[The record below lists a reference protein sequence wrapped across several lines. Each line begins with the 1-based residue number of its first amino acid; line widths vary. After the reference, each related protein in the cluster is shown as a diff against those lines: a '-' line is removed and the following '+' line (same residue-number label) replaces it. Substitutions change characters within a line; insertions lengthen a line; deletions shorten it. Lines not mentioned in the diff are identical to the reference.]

1 MRILSVRSVAI
12 LTSAALA
19 PIMVALAPTGAP
31 ASAAPVAGSWHGG
44 GGLTAETILSG
55 SSLTHS
61 FTVAGTPTVSSEP
74 LSSPDDITRL
84 GNDIFVGFQNGV
96 GPQGQA
102 NGNGN
107 LDSTVVE
114 MTLSGQLIAQ
124 WDIEGKADGVTADP
138 DAHMVIATV
147 NEDANSSLYAITP
160 GPGGGVQHYSY
171 NEALP
176 HNGGTDA
183 ISVLGGRLL
192 ISASAP
198 GTTGSPPVPRAS
210 FPAVYSVTL
219 DRRDSVATVTPFFGD
234 EDPAV
239 VANLGTPQ
247 TGQTVRLALTDP
259 DSNEIVPQDGPRF
272 AGDFMLTSQGDQEQI
287 FVGNPWGPD
296 HKLSVLSL
304 SQSID
309 DTAWP
314 DGVHGVRGI
323 LYATDSTNDA
333 VDAVTGDFPGGPVV
347 AVTPCGANSAPA
359 TCPAPPAY
367 PANYLG
373 ALNPWT
379 GQVTALTVGG
389 TAFVPQGGLLFVAG
403 RDGQGQP

>member
-1 MRILSVRSVAI
+1 MRSHSVRSLAV

-19 PIMVALAPTGAP
+19 PILMAVVPAGAP
-31 ASAAPVAGSWHGG
+31 ASADPAGGDWHGG
-44 GGLTAETILSG
+44 GGLSAETILSG
-55 SSLTHS
+55 DSLTHS
-61 FTVAGTPTVSSEP
+61 FTIAGTSTIGSEP

-84 GNDIFVGFQNGV
+84 GRDIIVGFQNGV
-96 GPQGQA
+96 GPQGQT

-114 MTLSGQLIAQ
+114 MTLSGHPVAQ
-124 WDIEGKADGVTADP
+124 WDIQGKADGVTADP
-138 DAHMVIATV
+138 DTGTVIATV

-171 NEALP
+171 SEALP

-183 ISVLGGRLL
+183 ISVLDGRLL

-198 GTTGSPPVPRAS
+198 GTTGSLPAPQAS

-219 DRRDSVATVTPFFGD
+219 DRHDSVAAVTPFFGD

-239 VANLGTPQ
+239 VANVGTPQ

-304 SQSID
+304 SQSVD

-314 DGVHGVRGI
+314 DGARGT

-333 VDAVTGDFPGGPVV
+333 VDAITGAFPGGPVV
-347 AVTPCGANSAPA
+347 AATPCGANSAPA
-359 TCPAPPAY
+359 TCPAPPDY
-367 PANYLG
+367 PANYL
-373 ALNPWT
+373 ASLNPWT
-379 GQVTALTVGG
+379 GQVSPLAVGG
-389 TAFVPQGGLLFVAG
+389 AAFVPQGGLLFVG
-403 RDGQGQP
+403 DDDQGQK

>member
-1 MRILSVRSVAI
+1 MRTLSVRSVAI

-19 PIMVALAPTGAP
+19 PIVVALAPTGAP
-31 ASAAPVAGSWHGG
+31 ASAAPAAGNWHGG

-61 FTVAGTPTVSSEP
+61 FTVAGTSTVSSEP

-84 GNDIFVGFQNGV
+84 GSDIFVGFQNGV

-102 NGNGN
+102 DGNGN

-114 MTLSGQLIAQ
+114 MTLSGQPIAQ
-124 WDIEGKADGVTADP
+124 WDIQGKADGVTADP

-147 NEDANSSLYAITP
+147 NEDANSSLFVITP

-198 GTTGSPPVPRAS
+198 GTTGSLPAPQAS

-239 VANLGTPQ
+239 VANLGMPQ
-247 TGQTVRLALTDP
+247 TGQTVQLALTDP

-304 SQSID
+304 SQSVD

-314 DGVHGVRGI
+314 DGVRGI

-389 TAFVPQGGLLFVAG
+389 TAFVPQGGLLFVGG